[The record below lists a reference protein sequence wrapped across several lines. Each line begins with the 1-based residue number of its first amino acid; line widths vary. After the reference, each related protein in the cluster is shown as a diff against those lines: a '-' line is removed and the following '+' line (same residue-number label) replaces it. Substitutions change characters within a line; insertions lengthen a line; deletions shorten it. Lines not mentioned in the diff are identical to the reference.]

1 MLQLFKRTAQQP
13 GKDYNYADK
22 THFSNETGAESLAPN
37 K

>member
-22 THFSNETGAESLAPN
+22 THFSNGNRSGKFRPE
-37 K
+37 